1 MKFSKVSLELIFN
14 SIKVVSELHSC
25 LAKWWSW
32 SSSPSWQISAP
43 LLLSPNVL
51 KQCRARG
58 TKLEFGQDDIAR
70 YEPHPHPAHYH
81 HHRVSGWWHCR
92 ILPCR
97 SWRRQRWIYLKS
109 DIFCKISKNFFRPW
123 ARHRLSLPVAK
134 ATLIADRRQRN
145 CQKLPDPVCFK
156 HFSLFRLSTV
166 FTYLYFWASA
176 SSSCLKSVD
185 KELEA

>member
-1 MKFSKVSLELIFN
+1 MFGKIMVMIFITTMTNLRPTVVVTKCSQTMSSTRHQVGVWARWHRKIWTSSCSL
-14 SIKVVSELHSC
+14 
-25 LAKWWSW
+25 
-32 SSSPSWQISAP
+32 SS
-43 LLLSPNVL
+43 
-51 KQCRARG
+51 
-58 TKLEFGQDDIAR
+58 
-70 YEPHPHPAHYH
+70 
-81 HHRVSGWWHCR
+81 WWHCR
-92 ILPCR
+92 IINLDFAMPVMEKAMMNL
-97 SWRRQRWIYLKS
+97 YLKS

>member
-1 MKFSKVSLELIFN
+1 MFSNNVE
-14 SIKVVSELHSC
+14 H
-25 LAKWWSW
+25 AAPSW
-32 SSSPSWQISAP
+32 SLGKMTSQDMNLIVILI
-43 LLLSPNVL
+43 LLIIIII
-51 KQCRARG
+51 
-58 TKLEFGQDDIAR
+58 EFRDDDIAG
-70 YEPHPHPAHYH
+70 
-81 HHRVSGWWHCR
+81 SSIW

-109 DIFCKISKNFFRPW
+109 DIFCKISKKFFRPW